1 MNNEI
6 WFPFYHFADLASSV
20 GDAVIR
26 FKEMTGV
33 SLSTDEKR
41 VMENAKDISLVI
53 TVHYDLPIKEER
65 MR

>member
-1 MNNEI
+1 
-6 WFPFYHFADLASSV
+6 
-20 GDAVIR
+20 
-26 FKEMTGV
+26 MTGV